1 MQPSQ
6 LLVVSILLPLIGAV
20 TCLALSNASRNVIR
34 WAALAFTIST
44 LAVCA
49 LVMYQFPADAAGQE
63 SYAKTDLPWLSVA
76 GISHIG
82 FDVRFHLGLDGLG
95 LWLYGLSALLMI
107 SCVLVSWESI
117 TEREGLFY
125 AMLLLLECGCLGVFT
140 ARDILLFYVFFEF
153 TLIPLFFLIG
163 IWGSE
168 DRLYAASK
176 FFLFTLAGSLLTFL
190 GLLAVVIWAHQHPGP
205 GLDPSRISF
214 SIPEITD
221 SLRSASENQLPPQWQ
236 MGIFLALFAG
246 FAIKVPLFPFH
257 TWLPLAH
264 VQAPAAGSVL
274 LAGVLLKMGTYGFL
288 RFSLA
293 WLPDASAYF
302 MPLMIWL
309 AVIGIIYGALV
320 ALAQSD
326 IKRLIAYSSVSHLG
340 FVMLGL
346 FAVTPIGVSG
356 ATLQMIN
363 HGLSTG
369 GLFLLV
375 GMIYERFHSRQIK
388 DFGGLAAKFPILAVM
403 TMVFTFSSIG
413 LPGLNGF
420 AGEFLILLGAFQRGW
435 AYGGDGT
442 VLVACIAAVS
452 GVILGA
458 WYMLWL
464 IQRVF
469 FGAYKAPSQE
479 HGAAGHHAMKV
490 ADLNTR
496 ELAAL
501 LPLVVFCLW
510 IGLVPQHFL
519 APMDSALRK
528 LTQTAQSKLDESS
541 PTSVT
546 SQSTALSIAET
557 R

>member
-1 MQPSQ
+1 MEPYQQ
-6 LLVVSILLPLIGAV
+6 LLTSIALPLVGAV
-20 TCLALSNASRNVIR
+20 ACLALSKQSRNVVR
-34 WAALAFTIST
+34 RVALAFSIAT
-44 LAVCA
+44 LAMAGLVVFGFTSDPSKQGEFTSSFSWIDGGSVSRIA
-49 LVMYQFPADAAGQE
+49 L
-63 SYAKTDLPWLSVA
+63 
-76 GISHIG
+76 
-82 FDVRFHLGLDGLG
+82 DVRFHVGLDGLG
-95 LWLYGLSALLMI
+95 LWLYGLSALLVV

-117 TEREGLFY
+117 SERAGLFY

-190 GLLAVVIWAHQHPGP
+190 GLLAVVLWAHQHPLP
-205 GLDPSRISF
+205 GAPSNAISF
-214 SIPEITD
+214 SIPEITKAID
-221 SLRSASENQLPPQWQ
+221 ANPLPFEWQ
-236 MGIFLALFAG
+236 IGVFLALFAG

-257 TWLPLAH
+257 SWLPLAH
-264 VQAPAAGSVL
+264 VQAPVAGSVL

-293 WLPDASAYF
+293 WLPDAAAYF
-302 MPLMIWL
+302 MPAMIWL
-309 AVIGIIYGALV
+309 SVIGIIYGAFV
-320 ALAQSD
+320 ALAQTD

-346 FAVTPIGVSG
+346 FALTPVGVSG

-375 GMIYERFHSRQIK
+375 GMIYERFHSRQIS
-388 DFGGLAAKFPILAVM
+388 DFGGLAAKYPVLSAM

-435 AYGGDGT
+435 TYTGDTT
-442 VLVACIAAVS
+442 VLIACVVAVT
-452 GVILGA
+452 GVIFGA

-469 FGAYKAPSQE
+469 FGGFKVPGHE
-479 HGAAGHHAMKV
+479 HDHDSDDHSATPIT
-490 ADLNTR
+490 DLNGR

-510 IGLVPQHFL
+510 IGLAPQRFT
-519 APMDSALRK
+519 APMDATLRSI
-528 LTQTAQSKLDESS
+528 TAKSQAKLDASSSSITVARVSTES
-541 PTSVT
+541 P
-546 SQSTALSIAET
+546 
-557 R
+557 

>member
-1 MQPSQ
+1 MQPNIQ
-6 LLVVSILLPLIGAV
+6 LLISIALPLVGAV
-20 TCLALSNASRNVIR
+20 TCLALSKQPRAVIRSVALGFSLATFALAALVVYGFLADPSKQGDFTTNAS
-34 WAALAFTIST
+34 WF
-44 LAVCA
+44 
-49 LVMYQFPADAAGQE
+49 DAPTA
-63 SYAKTDLPWLSVA
+63 SRIA
-76 GISHIG
+76 

-117 TEREGLFY
+117 SERAGLFY

-190 GLLAVVIWAHQHPGP
+190 GLLAAVVWAYQHPAAGQ
-205 GLDPSRISF
+205 GTGVISF
-214 SIPEITD
+214 SIPEITKALNE
-221 SLRSASENQLPPQWQ
+221 SPLPLEWQ
-236 MGIFLALFAG
+236 IGIFLALFAG

-288 RFSLA
+288 RFNLA
-293 WLPDASAYF
+293 WLPEAAAYF

-309 AVIGIIYGALV
+309 SVIGIIYGALV
-320 ALAQSD
+320 ALAQTD
-326 IKRLIAYSSVSHLG
+326 MKRLIAYSSVSHLG

-346 FAVTPIGVSG
+346 FAVTPVGVSG

-375 GMIYERFHSRQIK
+375 GMIYERFHSRQIS

-403 TMVFTFSSIG
+403 AVVFTFSSIG

-435 AYGGDGT
+435 TYTGDAT
-442 VLVACIAAVS
+442 VLVACVLAVT

-469 FGAYKAPSQE
+469 FGAYKVPGGDHGHDGHGHDAHSAPIQ
-479 HGAAGHHAMKV
+479 
-490 ADLNTR
+490 DLNGR

-501 LPLVVFCLW
+501 IPLLVFCLW

-519 APMDSALRK
+519 APMDSALRD
-528 LTQTAQSKLDESS
+528 LTKVAQSKLDA
-541 PTSVT
+541 T
-546 SQSTALSIAET
+546 STATVALAPSES

>member
-1 MQPSQ
+1 VAPNQ
-6 LLVVSILLPLIGAV
+6 LLVISIFLPLIGAV
-20 TCLALSNASRNVIR
+20 ACLALGKQPRAIVRFTALGLSVATLIV
-34 WAALAFTIST
+34 AAL
-44 LAVCA
+44 V
-49 LVMYQFPADAAGQE
+49 VMQFPNDAAGQSE
-63 SYAKTDLPWLSVA
+63 FATTNLSWFDSSEA
-76 GISHIG
+76 SRIAL
-82 FDVRFHLGLDGLG
+82 DVRFHVGLDGLG
-95 LWLYGLSALLMI
+95 LWLYGLSALLVV

-117 TEREGLFY
+117 SDRVGLFY
-125 AMLLLLECGCLGVFT
+125 AMLLLLEAGCLGVFT
-140 ARDILLFYVFFEF
+140 ARDIILFYVFFEF

-176 FFLFTLAGSLLTFL
+176 FFLYTLAGSLLTFL
-190 GLLAVVIWAHQHPGP
+190 GLLAVVLWVHQHPGP
-205 GLDPSRISF
+205 GIEPTLITF
-214 SIPEITD
+214 SIPDITN
-221 SLRSASENQLPPQWQ
+221 SLNAGPEYALPKEWQ
-236 MGIFLALFAG
+236 IGIFLALFAG

-293 WLPDASAYF
+293 WLPDAVVVF
-302 MPLMIWL
+302 MPTMIWL
-309 AVIGIIYGALV
+309 SVIGIIYGALV
-320 ALAQSD
+320 ALAQTD

-346 FAVTPIGVSG
+346 FAVTPVGVSG

-375 GMIYERFHSRQIK
+375 GMIYERFHSRQIM
-388 DFGGLAAKFPILAVM
+388 DFGGLAAKFPLLALM

-420 AGEFLILLGAFQRGW
+420 AGEFLILLGSFQRGW
-435 AYGGDGT
+435 LYKADST
-442 VLVACIAAVS
+442 MLVACIFAVT

-469 FGAYKAPSQE
+469 FGAYKVPD
-479 HGAAGHHAMKV
+479 HHEEGGSHHNV
-490 ADLNTR
+490 TPVTDLNGR

-510 IGLVPQHFL
+510 IGIAPQSFIK
-519 APMDSALRK
+519 PMDSTLRK
-528 LTQTAQSKLDESS
+528 ITETAQVKLDSSAPTTVALTKTES
-541 PTSVT
+541 
-546 SQSTALSIAET
+546 

>member
-1 MQPSQ
+1 MAA
-6 LLVVSILLPLIGAV
+6 LVVYGF
-20 TCLALSNASRNVIR
+20 LADPSKQGEFTTNAS
-34 WAALAFTIST
+34 WFDA
-44 LAVCA
+44 
-49 LVMYQFPADAAGQE
+49 PANSRIA
-63 SYAKTDLPWLSVA
+63 
-76 GISHIG
+76 

-117 TEREGLFY
+117 SERTGLFY

-190 GLLAVVIWAHQHPGP
+190 GLLAVVVWAYQHPAAGQAT
-205 GLDPSRISF
+205 GVISF
-214 SIPEITD
+214 SIPEITKALNE
-221 SLRSASENQLPPQWQ
+221 SPLPKEWQ
-236 MGIFLALFAG
+236 IGIFLALFAG

-288 RFSLA
+288 RFNLA
-293 WLPDASAYF
+293 WLPDAAAYF

-309 AVIGIIYGALV
+309 SVIGIIYGALV
-320 ALAQSD
+320 ALAQTD
-326 IKRLIAYSSVSHLG
+326 MKRLIAYSSVSHLG

-346 FAVTPIGVSG
+346 FAVTPVGVSG

-375 GMIYERFHSRQIK
+375 GMIYERFHSRAIN
-388 DFGGLAAKFPILAVM
+388 DFGGLAAKFPLLAVM
-403 TMVFTFSSIG
+403 TVVFTFSSIG

-435 AYGGDGT
+435 TYTGDAT
-442 VLVACIAAVS
+442 VLVACVLAVT

-469 FGAYKAPSQE
+469 FCVQGAWRRSRARWPW
-479 HGAAGHHAMKV
+479 AGCSRGTHP
-490 ADLNTR
+490 DLNGRTGR
-496 ELAAL
+496 AHPAPRL
-501 LPLVVFCLW
+501 LL
-510 IGLVPQHFL
+510 
-519 APMDSALRK
+519 MDRF
-528 LTQTAQSKLDESS
+528 SS
-541 PTSVT
+541 P
-546 SQSTALSIAET
+546 ALPCTDGLRSSRSDQGRAVEA
-557 R
+557 

>member
-1 MQPSQ
+1 MQPNLQ
-6 LLVVSILLPLIGAV
+6 LLVSVALPFVGAMV
-20 TCLALSNASRNVIR
+20 CLALNGQSRALIRGVALGFSLLTLAFAGFVVLKFLADPTNQDQFETEWSWLDSASASRI
-34 WAALAFTIST
+34 AL
-44 LAVCA
+44 
-49 LVMYQFPADAAGQE
+49 
-63 SYAKTDLPWLSVA
+63 
-76 GISHIG
+76 
-82 FDVRFHLGLDGLG
+82 DVKFHLGLDGLG
-95 LWLYGLSALLMI
+95 LWLYGLSALLMV

-117 TEREGLFY
+117 SERVGLYY

-168 DRLYAASK
+168 ERLYAASK

-190 GLLAVVIWAHQHPGP
+190 GLLAVAIWAHQHPTP
-205 GLDPSRISF
+205 GQSTAAMSF
-214 SIPEITD
+214 SIPEITAAL
-221 SLRSASENQLPPQWQ
+221 SSPGNELPKEWQ
-236 MGIFLALFAG
+236 IGIFLALFAG

-293 WLPDASAYF
+293 WLPDAAAYF

-309 AVIGIIYGALV
+309 SVIGIIYGALV
-320 ALAQSD
+320 ALAQTD
-326 IKRLIAYSSVSHLG
+326 MKRLIAYSSVSHLG

-403 TMVFTFSSIG
+403 TVVFTFSSIG

-435 AYGGDGT
+435 TYTADTT
-442 VLVACIAAVS
+442 VLVACVLAVT
-452 GVILGA
+452 GVIFGA

-469 FGAYKAPSQE
+469 FGAFKIPGGE
-479 HGAAGHHAMKV
+479 HGHDEHSTAIT
-490 ADLNTR
+490 DLNAR
-496 ELAAL
+496 ELASL
-501 LPLVVFCLW
+501 LPLLVFCLW
-510 IGLVPQHFL
+510 IGIAPQHFL
-519 APMDSALRK
+519 APMDSDLRT
-528 LTQTAQSKLDESS
+528 LTSPAQAKLDVDS
-541 PTSVT
+541 PTT
-546 SQSTALSIAET
+546 IA
-557 R
+557 RASSNSR